1 MGVRPEHGKP
11 GTVGCAADHHVLL
24 LLLLLLLLRAFRER
38 LRTAFA
44 RRGDVLFEI
53 TDALLTGGGVAS
65 ALPIALM
72 HRSAWKGNSANF
84 ALTAF

>member
-1 MGVRPEHGKP
+1 VGVRPERGKP
-11 GTVGCAADHHVLL
+11 GTVGRAADHHV

-65 ALPIALM
+65 ALPLALM

>member
-11 GTVGCAADHHVLL
+11 GTVGRAADHHV

-65 ALPIALM
+65 ALPLALM